1 MRRLVT
7 IVIAVASLLFAFL
20 LTPLSTL
27 AQAQQTAFIC
37 PSSTDEKI
45 IAVAKFIK
53 DGSDCAE
60 VRNCYEGLT
69 FPQRAQ
75 VFEEVAKLN
84 GLADRLKQ
92 EGAVSSVSGS
102 SLLSGTNWQQLIER
116 EFFGYTGQPLSSV
129 INAYR
134 DDACDGSAFPDI
146 DYTFIVR
153 FPSAVNDPDRLK
165 SFAGITLVDAML
177 TYYQVTI
184 GGINGR
190 GNTAST
196 DVSLCIGDSGV
207 ANAGGIDSVR
217 QHLKLYL
224 K

>member
-1 MRRLVT
+1 MLKLNKQRLSVQ
-7 IVIAVASLLFAFL
+7 AL
-20 LTPLSTL
+20 LTK
-27 AQAQQTAFIC
+27 
-37 PSSTDEKI
+37 KI

-53 DGSDCAE
+53 DGSDGAE

-129 INAYR
+129 IN
-134 DDACDGSAFPDI
+134 
-146 DYTFIVR
+146 
-153 FPSAVNDPDRLK
+153 RLHQDL
-165 SFAGITLVDAML
+165 F
-177 TYYQVTI
+177 
-184 GGINGR
+184 
-190 GNTAST
+190 
-196 DVSLCIGDSGV
+196 
-207 ANAGGIDSVR
+207 
-217 QHLKLYL
+217 
-224 K
+224 

>member
-1 MRRLVT
+1 MM
-7 IVIAVASLLFAFL
+7 S
-20 LTPLSTL
+20 
-27 AQAQQTAFIC
+27 
-37 PSSTDEKI
+37 
-45 IAVAKFIK
+45 
-53 DGSDCAE
+53 
-60 VRNCYEGLT
+60 
-69 FPQRAQ
+69 
-75 VFEEVAKLN
+75 
-84 GLADRLKQ
+84 
-92 EGAVSSVSGS
+92 
-102 SLLSGTNWQQLIER
+102 
-116 EFFGYTGQPLSSV
+116 
-129 INAYR
+129 NAYR

-190 GNTAST
+190 GNTASA